1 VCPQTFYNS
10 TLTSGKNLFKEE
22 TRMKNNTFKRIAA
35 GALAT
40 ISVATN
46 VMSANVGGNVFVDS
60 IRATLIANAAEEEQN
75 LINFNN
81 VVSYIDSITVDK
93 VTYSHDHL
101 LLLQKDGLKSV
112 AGKKITVKAYTALSI
127 TKDGKITTVDY
138 STEAFHTTKVDPV
151 TKQDVVDKRYI
162 AADADKAY
170 TSVIKPKLADKLF
183 YNPTTNELTAE
194 LPGDTDLSAYKLVP
208 SNAEVFKNVDGTT
221 PLLLVP
227 VTENGQYGITYK
239 YNNATEFVEGED
251 YYELVN
257 ADNGTY
263 KIVRNVTADNFATK
277 LANANGGKLY
287 TIENVYTQD
296 VDTKTHAIS
305 PTANITT
312 QDYTVTDTL
321 KDGYYFLD
329 GTINPDKVGKLSEDR
344 SQVRTNVIVAPVAYT
359 EFKGIENNEDYHKRV
374 NKEEDSYTKTIEEDG
389 TYTYTFNM
397 PEFEINF
404 DTIMFNIADQNLATV
419 APAKTTNNAGDLG
432 YRAGTNMTV
441 TSNTKQLLDVV
452 TYKYATDANGNNIQ
466 LTDANGNL
474 IYKKAIFSDDKVSA
488 AIQAAGLDDTSI
500 VTNAVTA
507 NDADIKTSYTTAVG
521 AVMGSRDALRGND
534 SVEATNKL
542 AVAKAALKTAKDK
555 AANLQS
561 AINDAQ
567 LAYNAAAADAA
578 ITAAALNE
586 ANTAKDNA
594 TAALN
599 AANTTKET
607 AQANLGREAGN
618 VNPYNF
624 GGALGY
630 YGNDASIITA
640 FDSVKDALM
649 AYDAN
654 AFNQVTADNAAAYCN
669 AISALSSGIDNAI
682 GVLNINEYRDDD
694 LTAVQELVA
703 LKGSVDAVLANLDD
717 LKDAIDA
724 LADATEAVTTAQNTF
739 DAAADAVTA
748 AETADAPKQAA
759 KEAAQ
764 TALGAAQ
771 AAYTENDKAAIARI
785 EALIDTLETLI
796 NDVKD
801 NFAAYSKP
809 VFFVAKDSNINE
821 DQKDLY
827 TLTEVNAVFD
837 DNGRLI
843 VNFTEIGNSIY
854 NVGLNYEND
863 PTDKPISSQILRT
876 EYTPVS
882 AIEEVKIKTTRTDI
896 TNKGEITQ
904 YKYSFKMP
912 DIEDC
917 VIDDEI
923 YTNIKNYVYVQNHHH
938 VDEWEYSTSVD
949 GTELYR
955 QCKSDDGDACP
966 ENGEKLLV
974 AMIRNKVVGEDGK
987 VTYDKIDK
995 YTYGDC
1001 IDPVLLTLVFDED
1014 GVPTVEN
1021 GKLKYMEKQLGLA
1034 DVKVVKSYEDTDDSL
1049 ADDDPEEDD
1058 YVVAGFDIDNTD
1070 IGNYVVKCVPRVTT
1084 KGQDQNASLYAP
1096 NTDDVDMYDL
1106 YLYFAVAP
1114 QPLSVDS
1121 ISPADGSAQFDK
1133 NKQVF
1138 NVTPVNNFEA
1148 KFENFNFVIKNKDN
1162 EELVEGTDYIII
1174 GKTSADKAGSYTFT
1188 VKGIGNYTG
1197 TFQVKWNL
1205 SETAAEKELTADMV
1219 RIESFSHGSY
1229 AERVI
1234 TIAGLDEYGRI
1245 TEDAELEENVNYEV
1259 SGTRYATEKGTYD
1272 ITIKG
1277 KGIYYGTLNLKWNVT
1292 RADITGGTAVVNGAT
1307 FNASEKKLSI
1317 STVSALRE
1325 YNGVDIK
1332 DQTLI
1337 RAGLVATKDF
1347 TLAEGMDVNTN
1358 NSAVYVRGLDG
1369 ADVENKVSYVF
1380 TWNKTNSTA
1389 NDIWYVKPF
1398 TTFKIGTK
1406 TITVYGDLTR
1416 VQGNTSEVIVNG
1428 SAQIRTTK
1436 CSVKADETNAG
1447 KKVLATN
1454 AYLAVPDGCTMKKAG
1469 IIASTSSE
1477 KTANKTVSASEAQS
1491 TANDLFVRF
1500 KEGNDVAPYSR
1511 YSFTWKKTN
1520 LANDAVYYVK
1530 PFVQY
1535 TDPDGVLHTVYGD
1548 VTKMSVADYFN
1559 N

>member
-1 VCPQTFYNS
+1 
-10 TLTSGKNLFKEE
+10 
-22 TRMKNNTFKRIAA
+22 MKNNTFKRIAA

-194 LPGDTDLSAYKLVP
+194 LPGDTELSEYKLVP

-466 LTDANGNL
+466 LTDAKGNL
-474 IYKKAIFSDDKVSA
+474 IYKKAIFSDAKVSA

-507 NDADIKTSYTTAVG
+507 NNDDIKTSYTTAVG
-521 AVMGSRDALRGND
+521 AVMGSRDALLGND
-534 SVEATNKL
+534 SVTATDKL
-542 AVAKAALKTAKDK
+542 ADAKAALKTAKDK
-555 AANLQS
+555 AADLQR

-567 LAYNAAAADAA
+567 LAYNTAVADAA
-578 ITAAALNE
+578 ITAAALEEANTAKANADTALTS

-594 TAALN
+594 NTA
-599 AANTTKET
+599 
-607 AQANLGREAGN
+607 LGQEAGK
-618 VNPYNF
+618 VNPLYGANEIAYAGTNDDIRNAVRDVNSAINAYNAPD
-624 GGALGY
+624 GG
-630 YGNDASIITA
+630 
-640 FDSVKDALM
+640 
-649 AYDAN
+649 
-654 AFNQVTADNAAAYCN
+654 VTANNAEAYYN

-682 GVLNINEYRDDD
+682 DGLNLNVQAYENDEERN
-694 LTAVQELVA
+694 AVQALVD
-703 LKGSVDAVLANLDD
+703 LKGTVETVLANLAD
-717 LKDAIDA
+717 LKTAIDT
-724 LADATEAVTTAQNTF
+724 LAEATEAVTTAEANVTT
-739 DAAADAVTA
+739 AAANV
-748 AETADAPKQAA
+748 ADA
-759 KEAAQ
+759 EAANNLKQ
-764 TALGAAQ
+764 TALNAAND
-771 AAYTENDKAAIARI
+771 ALDDAKADYTEKDKAAIAHI

-827 TLTEVNAVFD
+827 TLTEVEAVFD
-837 DNGRLI
+837 GNGRLI
-843 VNFTEIGNSIY
+843 VDFTENKNSIY
-854 NVGLNYEND
+854 NVGLKYD
-863 PTDKPISSQILRT
+863 PVNNPDDKPISSQILRT

-987 VTYDKIDK
+987 VTYDKVDK

-1058 YVVAGFDIDNTD
+1058 YVVAGVNIDNTD
-1070 IGNYVVKCVPRVTT
+1070 IGSYVVKCVPSVTT
-1084 KGQDQNASLYAP
+1084 KGQDQNASLYVKD
-1096 NTDDVDMYDL
+1096 TDPVDMYDL

-1121 ISPADGSAQFDK
+1121 ISPADASAKFDK

-1520 LANDAVYYVK
+1520 LTENDTYYVK

-1548 VTKMSVADYFN
+1548 VTNMNVRAIQNDGRV
-1559 N
+1559 